1 MTTETRITVRYAE
14 TDQMG
19 ITHHS
24 VYPIW
29 FEAARSD
36 WVKQLGI
43 TYAQLEKMGV
53 MTPMSTLE
61 CKYTGVSR
69 YDDNLIVRC
78 FLTELSPARI
88 RFDYQVIR
96 EGEESPI
103 CTGST
108 LHAWVD
114 AETFRPVS
122 MKKRFP
128 DIYDKL
134 SGMIEPRQC
143 RL

>member
-1 MTTETRITVRYAE
+1 MTTETFITVRYAE

-36 WVKQLGI
+36 WVRQFDM
-43 TYAQLEKMGV
+43 TYRQLEEMGV
-53 MTPMSTLE
+53 MTPISKLD
-61 CKYTGVSR
+61 CHYIGVSR
-69 YDDNLIVRC
+69 YDDRLIVRC
-78 FLTELSPARI
+78 FIAELSPARI
-88 RFDYQVIR
+88 RFGYEILR
-96 EGEESPI
+96 EGEEKPI

-114 AETFRPVS
+114 AQTFRPIN

-128 DIYDKL
+128 ELYARMEAQL
-134 SGMIEPRQC
+134 PG
-143 RL
+143 